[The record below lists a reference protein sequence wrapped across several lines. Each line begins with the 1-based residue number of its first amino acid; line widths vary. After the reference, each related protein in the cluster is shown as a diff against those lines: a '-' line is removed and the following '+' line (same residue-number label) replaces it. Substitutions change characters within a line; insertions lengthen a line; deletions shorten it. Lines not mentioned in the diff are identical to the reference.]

1 MEALILIDVQ
11 KGFLKNSLGKRN
23 NLQAEENMLKILEKF
38 RNKNKKVIHIQHF
51 SRDEKG
57 LLFKEEDREF
67 QKGFEPLK
75 NEVIFKKTVNSAFIG
90 TGLEKYLKD
99 NSIDTL
105 FIVGVSLPH
114 CVSTTVRMASNL
126 GFDITL
132 IEDATISFEITDY
145 FTGEKLSPEEV
156 HRYNIS
162 TLNEEFCKVI
172 NTEKFFNNY

>member
-11 KGFLKNSLGKRN
+11 KGFLKEVLGKRN
-23 NLQAEENMLKILEKF
+23 NLQAEENILKILEKF
-38 RNKNKKVIHIQHF
+38 RNENKKVIHIQHF

-67 QKGFEPLK
+67 QNGFEPLRNEIVFQK
-75 NEVIFKKTVNSAFIG
+75 NVNSAFIG
-90 TGLEKYLKD
+90 TGLEKYLRD
-99 NSIDTL
+99 NLINKL
-105 FIVGVSLPH
+105 IIVGISLPH

-162 TLNEEFCKVI
+162 ALNEEFCKVI

>member
-23 NLQAEENMLKILEKF
+23 NLQAEENMLKILNIF
-38 RNKNKKVIHIQHF
+38 RKKNKKIIHIQHF
-51 SRDEKG
+51 SKSEDG
-57 LLFKEEDREF
+57 LLFKEEDRKF
-67 QKGFEPLK
+67 QNGFEPLRNEIVFQK
-75 NEVIFKKTVNSAFIG
+75 NVNSAFIG
-90 TGLEKYLKD
+90 TGLEKYLRD
-99 NSIDTL
+99 NLIDKL
-105 FIVGVSLPH
+105 IIVGISLPH

-162 TLNEEFCKVI
+162 SLNQEFCKVI

>member
-1 MEALILIDVQ
+1 MENETYLR
-11 KGFLKNSLGKRN
+11 KNQICHL
-23 NLQAEENMLKILEKF
+23 
-38 RNKNKKVIHIQHF
+38 VVV
-51 SRDEKG
+51 G
-57 LLFKEEDREF
+57 L
-67 QKGFEPLK
+67 
-75 NEVIFKKTVNSAFIG
+75 T
-90 TGLEKYLKD
+90 
-99 NSIDTL
+99 
-105 FIVGVSLPH
+105 LPH

>member
-1 MEALILIDVQ
+1 M
-11 KGFLKNSLGKRN
+11 KN
-23 NLQAEENMLKILEKF
+23 EI
-38 RNKNKKVIHIQHF
+38 V
-51 SRDEKG
+51 
-57 LLFKEEDREF
+57 F
-67 QKGFEPLK
+67 QK
-75 NEVIFKKTVNSAFIG
+75 NVNSAFIG